1 MKKVLVIIGMIL
13 CTLCFVSC
21 ASKVKKIEMKM
32 SFDSGTGTEIVD
44 SKDIKEIKKMIMNQE
59 FELLDDDAV
68 PDDYQIWNGERIG
81 ITFLNQ
87 YNCSIGKTTCY
98 YVSPAGYVS
107 YGHING
113 DKVEEG
119 YIYISKNNVD
129 YKWLYEKM
137 INNRE
142 D

>member
-21 ASKVKKIEMKM
+21 ASKVKKIEMRM
-32 SFDSGTGTEIVD
+32 SLDSGTGTEIVD

-87 YNCSIGKTTCY
+87 YNCSIGKTTYY
-98 YVSPAGYVS
+98 YVSTYEYV
-107 YGHING
+107 
-113 DKVEEG
+113 
-119 YIYISKNNVD
+119 
-129 YKWLYEKM
+129 
-137 INNRE
+137 
-142 D
+142 